1 MPPSVSPSFFA
12 ASTSATIRRGGGI
25 EAAQRIG
32 VERGDVV
39 RSRKGRPC
47 RHLNGADRQR
57 VADEADAELTE
68 ERAGDRAQSDARRR
82 LASTRAFEDRTRL
95 VEAVLLHADQV
106 GVARAGR
113 VSAAPRPRDISVIST
128 GSALMTSVH
137 LGHSVL
143 PMRSAIG
150 LPMLRPCRTPAEIVS
165 SSSSNFIRE
174 PRP

>member
-1 MPPSVSPSFFA
+1 
-12 ASTSATIRRGGGI
+12 
-25 EAAQRIG
+25 
-32 VERGDVV
+32 
-39 RSRKGRPC
+39 
-47 RHLNGADRQR
+47 
-57 VADEADAELTE
+57 
-68 ERAGDRAQSDARRR
+68 
-82 LASTRAFEDRTRL
+82 
-95 VEAVLLHADQV
+95 
-106 GVARAGR
+106 